1 MAGRKKIKLR
11 SFGLSNTNLIQNG
24 TGIIACLNSALPEDS
39 TANSRRMMLN
49 AQDGDEDLLS
59 FYSFLRDRYL
69 FGMMLRIIPVENG
82 GFISDDLFS
91 NNTISIADLEQGAD
105 NGFQYKDHYYFML
118 SDRFVVTNLSGSY
131 SIDRFQTYIN
141 WLTEN
146 HRNSIFDMNPVTK
159 LPDGVRVSD
168 IKSIEFAGV
177 RAVNVEPNSEPAV
190 VTKMRE
196 ITSDVLSMLFGD
208 TEELDNI
215 RGEDL
220 VSAKLL
226 LKIRK
231 RPADMAEED
240 YTRAMSAM
248 TRQITNDSGIAIK
261 TRQGGTYTGE
271 AVKDVK
277 EVDVELTENDRLNE
291 QQLKQLMEQ
300 YLQDLESR
308 DNHG

>member
-1 MAGRKKIKLR
+1 MAGRKKIRLR

-24 TGIIACLNSALPEDS
+24 TGIIACLNSVLPEDS

-196 ITSDVLSMLFGD
+196 IKSDVLSMLFED

-215 RGEDL
+215 RGEEL

-240 YTRAMSAM
+240 YTRAMSAI

>member
-24 TGIIACLNSALPEDS
+24 TGIIACLNSVLPENS

-196 ITSDVLSMLFGD
+196 VTSDVLSMLFED

-215 RGEDL
+215 RGEEL

>member
-1 MAGRKKIKLR
+1 MSGRKKIKLR
-11 SFGLSNTNLIQNG
+11 SFSLSNTNLTQNG
-24 TGIIACLNSALPEDS
+24 TGIIACLNNVLTPDS
-39 TANSRRMMLN
+39 TASSRRMPLN

-59 FYSFLRDRYL
+59 FYSILRDRYL
-69 FGMMLRIIPVENG
+69 FGMMLRIIPIENG
-82 GFISDDLFS
+82 GFISDELFS
-91 NNTISIADLEQGAD
+91 NNTISITDLEQGAD
-105 NGFQYKDHYYFML
+105 NGVQYKDHYYFML

-146 HRNSIFDMNPVTK
+146 HRNSIFEMNPVTK

-177 RAVNVEPNSEPAV
+177 RAVNVEPTSEPAV

-196 ITSDVLSMLFGD
+196 IKSDVLSMLFGD

-215 RGEDL
+215 RGEEL

-277 EVDVELTENDRLNE
+277 EVEVELTESGRLNE

-300 YLQDLESR
+300 YLQELESR

>member
-1 MAGRKKIKLR
+1 MAGRKKIRLR

-24 TGIIACLNSALPEDS
+24 TGIIACLNSVLPEDS

-69 FGMMLRIIPVENG
+69 FGMMIRIIPVENG

-196 ITSDVLSMLFGD
+196 ITSDVLSMLFED

-215 RGEDL
+215 RGEEL

>member
-24 TGIIACLNSALPEDS
+24 TGIIACLNSVLPEDS

-196 ITSDVLSMLFGD
+196 ITSDVLSMLFED

-215 RGEDL
+215 RGEEL

-277 EVDVELTENDRLNE
+277 EVDVELTENDRSNE

>member
-24 TGIIACLNSALPEDS
+24 TGIIACLNSVLPENS

-146 HRNSIFDMNPVTK
+146 HRDSIFDMNPVTK

>member
-24 TGIIACLNSALPEDS
+24 TGIIACLNSVLPEDS

-196 ITSDVLSMLFGD
+196 ITSDVLSMLFED

-215 RGEDL
+215 RGEEL

-240 YTRAMSAM
+240 YTRAMSAI

-261 TRQGGTYTGE
+261 TRQGGTYTGV

-277 EVDVELTENDRLNE
+277 EVDVELTENDRLDE

>member
-1 MAGRKKIKLR
+1 MAGRKKIRLR

-24 TGIIACLNSALPEDS
+24 TGIIACLNSVLPEDS

-196 ITSDVLSMLFGD
+196 ITSDVLSMLFED

-215 RGEDL
+215 RGEEL

-240 YTRAMSAM
+240 YTRAMSAI

>member
-24 TGIIACLNSALPEDS
+24 TGIIACLNSVLPENS

-91 NNTISIADLEQGAD
+91 NNTISIADLEQGTD

>member
-1 MAGRKKIKLR
+1 MAGRKKIRLR

-24 TGIIACLNSALPEDS
+24 TGIIACLNSVLPEDS

-196 ITSDVLSMLFGD
+196 ITSDVLSMLFED

-215 RGEDL
+215 RDEEL

-240 YTRAMSAM
+240 YTRAMSAI

>member
-11 SFGLSNTNLIQNG
+11 SFCLSNTNLIQNG

-196 ITSDVLSMLFGD
+196 IKSDVLSMLFGD

-215 RGEDL
+215 RGEEL

>member
-1 MAGRKKIKLR
+1 
-11 SFGLSNTNLIQNG
+11 
-24 TGIIACLNSALPEDS
+24 
-39 TANSRRMMLN
+39 
-49 AQDGDEDLLS
+49 
-59 FYSFLRDRYL
+59 
-69 FGMMLRIIPVENG
+69 MMLRIIPVENG

-105 NGFQYKDHYYFML
+105 NGVQYKDHYYFML

-196 ITSDVLSMLFGD
+196 IKSDVLSMLFGD

-215 RGEDL
+215 RGEEL

-277 EVDVELTENDRLNE
+277 EVEVELTENDRLNE

-300 YLQDLESR
+300 YLQDFESR

>member
-24 TGIIACLNSALPEDS
+24 TGIIACLNSVLPEDS

-177 RAVNVEPNSEPAV
+177 RAVNVEPNSESAV

>member
-1 MAGRKKIKLR
+1 M
-11 SFGLSNTNLIQNG
+11 
-24 TGIIACLNSALPEDS
+24 
-39 TANSRRMMLN
+39 
-49 AQDGDEDLLS
+49 
-59 FYSFLRDRYL
+59 
-69 FGMMLRIIPVENG
+69 FGMMLRIIPAENG

-91 NNTISIADLEQGAD
+91 NNTISIADLEQCAE
-105 NGFQYKDHYYFML
+105 NGVQYKDHYYFMF

-141 WLTEN
+141 WLTEE
-146 HRNSIFDMNPVTK
+146 HRNSLFEMSPVTK
-159 LPDGVRVSD
+159 LPEGVRVSD

-190 VTKMRE
+190 VSKMRE
-196 ITSDVLSMLFGD
+196 IKSDVLSMLFGD
-208 TEELDNI
+208 TEGLDNI
-215 RGEDL
+215 RGEEL

-231 RPADMAEED
+231 RPSDMAEDD
-240 YTRAMSAM
+240 YNRAMSAM

-271 AVKDVK
+271 AVKDIK
-277 EVDVELTENDRLNE
+277 EVEVELTENGRLNE

-300 YLQDLESR
+300 YLQELENRQS
-308 DNHG
+308 

>member
-24 TGIIACLNSALPEDS
+24 TGIIACLNSVLPENS

-196 ITSDVLSMLFGD
+196 VTSDVLSMLFED

-215 RGEDL
+215 RGEEL

-226 LKIRK
+226 FLN
-231 RPADMAEED
+231 
-240 YTRAMSAM
+240 SA
-248 TRQITNDSGIAIK
+248 T
-261 TRQGGTYTGE
+261 
-271 AVKDVK
+271 
-277 EVDVELTENDRLNE
+277 
-291 QQLKQLMEQ
+291 
-300 YLQDLESR
+300 
-308 DNHG
+308 

>member
-24 TGIIACLNSALPEDS
+24 TGIIACLNSVLPENS
-39 TANSRRMMLN
+39 TVNSRRMMLN

-118 SDRFVVTNLSGSY
+118 SDRFVVTNLSGNY

>member
-24 TGIIACLNSALPEDS
+24 TGIIACLNSVLPENS

>member
-1 MAGRKKIKLR
+1 
-11 SFGLSNTNLIQNG
+11 
-24 TGIIACLNSALPEDS
+24 
-39 TANSRRMMLN
+39 
-49 AQDGDEDLLS
+49 
-59 FYSFLRDRYL
+59 
-69 FGMMLRIIPVENG
+69 
-82 GFISDDLFS
+82 
-91 NNTISIADLEQGAD
+91 
-105 NGFQYKDHYYFML
+105 ML

-196 ITSDVLSMLFGD
+196 ITSDVLSMLFED

-215 RGEDL
+215 RGEEL

>member
-24 TGIIACLNSALPEDS
+24 TGIIACLNSVLPENS
-39 TANSRRMMLN
+39 TANSHRMMLN

-196 ITSDVLSMLFGD
+196 VTSDVLSMLFED

-215 RGEDL
+215 RGEEL

>member
-1 MAGRKKIKLR
+1 
-11 SFGLSNTNLIQNG
+11 
-24 TGIIACLNSALPEDS
+24 
-39 TANSRRMMLN
+39 MMLN

-196 ITSDVLSMLFGD
+196 ITSDVLSMLFED

-215 RGEDL
+215 RGEEL

>member
-24 TGIIACLNSALPEDS
+24 TGIIACLNSVLHEDS

-196 ITSDVLSMLFGD
+196 ITSDVLSMLFED

-215 RGEDL
+215 RGEEL

-231 RPADMAEED
+231 RPADMTEED

>member
-24 TGIIACLNSALPEDS
+24 TGIIACLNSVLPEDS

-177 RAVNVEPNSEPAV
+177 RAVNVEPNSESAV

-196 ITSDVLSMLFGD
+196 ITSDVLSMLFED

>member
-24 TGIIACLNSALPEDS
+24 TGIIACLNSVLHEDS

-196 ITSDVLSMLFGD
+196 VTSDVLSMLFED

-215 RGEDL
+215 RGEEL

>member
-24 TGIIACLNSALPEDS
+24 TGIIACLNSVLPENS

-91 NNTISIADLEQGAD
+91 NNTISIADLEQGTD

-159 LPDGVRVSD
+159 FPDGVRVSD

>member
-196 ITSDVLSMLFGD
+196 ITSDVLSMLFED

-215 RGEDL
+215 RGEEL

-277 EVDVELTENDRLNE
+277 EVDVELTENNRLNE

>member
-24 TGIIACLNSALPEDS
+24 TGIIACLNSVLHEDS

-196 ITSDVLSMLFGD
+196 ITSDVLSMLFED

-215 RGEDL
+215 RGEEL

-308 DNHG
+308 DNYG

>member
-24 TGIIACLNSALPEDS
+24 TGIIACLNSVLHEDS

-215 RGEDL
+215 RGEEL

-248 TRQITNDSGIAIK
+248 TRQIQTIVA
-261 TRQGGTYTGE
+261 
-271 AVKDVK
+271 
-277 EVDVELTENDRLNE
+277 
-291 QQLKQLMEQ
+291 
-300 YLQDLESR
+300 LQ
-308 DNHG
+308 

>member
-196 ITSDVLSMLFGD
+196 ITSDVLSMLFED

-215 RGEDL
+215 RGEEL

>member
-24 TGIIACLNSALPEDS
+24 TGIIACLNSVLPENS

-190 VTKMRE
+190 FTKMRE
-196 ITSDVLSMLFGD
+196 ITSDVLSMLFED

-215 RGEDL
+215 RGEEL

>member
-24 TGIIACLNSALPEDS
+24 TGIIACLNSVLHEDS

-196 ITSDVLSMLFGD
+196 ITSDVLSMLFED

-215 RGEDL
+215 RGEEL